1 MIEKYLNKLEFNK
14 ICEILK
20 GYSLTY
26 IGKDLITNLAPIV
39 DKQDLEKAL
48 KQTSEASILLF
59 RKGSIPISE
68 IANLTSH
75 IKKLNSSMGL
85 SIKEL
90 LDLGKILK
98 ISNDLKEYFNSSDI
112 EMDEFVY
119 LKPLF
124 ENLYVNPS
132 IEKEVLKAIID
143 EETISDDASKTLS
156 QIRRNIKNKEQDI
169 RTKLTS
175 YLKEEYIQDP
185 VITIRNSRFV
195 IPVKLEYK
203 GEIKGFIHDTSQSG
217 QTLFIEPIA
226 VFELNNELN
235 KLKIDEQVEIE
246 KILYKLSSLFFD
258 KVNEIENNAS
268 LIGLI
273 DFIFAK
279 AKYSNSRNM
288 TEPIILDE
296 KIIDLKKAYHPLLS
310 ESVAVKNDISI
321 GNGYTSLVITGP
333 NTGGKTVM
341 LKTVGLVS
349 IMALSG
355 MHIPAGEN
363 SKVYHFDNIFA
374 DIGDEQ
380 SIQDSLSTFSSHM
393 TTIANILENATT
405 DSLVLLD
412 EVGSGTD
419 PVEGSS
425 LAISILES
433 LKKKDTL
440 TLSTTHYPELKH
452 YCLTEDG
459 FENASVEFDLEKMS
473 PTYKLL
479 LGVPGT
485 SNAFSI
491 SKKLGIDEKIINRA
505 KELLSNDNVK
515 IEELLTNIYED
526 KREIEIE
533 KEETKKALD
542 KAKEYLENTKTD
554 FEESKTKE
562 RDIIDK
568 AKKDAQKIILDAKDE
583 VNDIIKQLENAKS
596 ASDANKLRNKLNDSL
611 NNLSSNT
618 VEKTKN
624 PLSKEDLKV
633 GLKVY
638 VPSLNQSG
646 EIISISKGDKVQVR
660 LPLGKM
666 SFNYSDLEKDDRKVV
681 DNSIKT
687 FPKHRKDFEVKA
699 ISPEINLLGQTV
711 DEACLN
717 LDKYLDTA
725 ALAGLE
731 SVRVVHGK
739 GTGALRKGVQEYLSH
754 HPHVKSYRIGMHGE
768 GDAGVTIVILK

>member
-1 MIEKYLNKLEFNK
+1 
-14 ICEILK
+14 
-20 GYSLTY
+20 
-26 IGKDLITNLAPIV
+26 
-39 DKQDLEKAL
+39 
-48 KQTSEASILLF
+48 
-59 RKGSIPISE
+59 
-68 IANLTSH
+68 
-75 IKKLNSSMGL
+75 
-85 SIKEL
+85 
-90 LDLGKILK
+90 
-98 ISNDLKEYFNSSDI
+98 
-112 EMDEFVY
+112 
-119 LKPLF
+119 
-124 ENLYVNPS
+124 
-132 IEKEVLKAIID
+132 
-143 EETISDDASKTLS
+143 
-156 QIRRNIKNKEQDI
+156 
-169 RTKLTS
+169 
-175 YLKEEYIQDP
+175 
-185 VITIRNSRFV
+185 
-195 IPVKLEYK
+195 
-203 GEIKGFIHDTSQSG
+203 
-217 QTLFIEPIA
+217 
-226 VFELNNELN
+226 
-235 KLKIDEQVEIE
+235 
-246 KILYKLSSLFFD
+246 
-258 KVNEIENNAS
+258 
-268 LIGLI
+268 
-273 DFIFAK
+273 
-279 AKYSNSRNM
+279 
-288 TEPIILDE
+288 
-296 KIIDLKKAYHPLLS
+296 
-310 ESVAVKNDISI
+310 
-321 GNGYTSLVITGP
+321 
-333 NTGGKTVM
+333 
-341 LKTVGLVS
+341 
-349 IMALSG
+349 
-355 MHIPAGEN
+355 
-363 SKVYHFDNIFA
+363 
-374 DIGDEQ
+374 
-380 SIQDSLSTFSSHM
+380 
-393 TTIANILENATT
+393 
-405 DSLVLLD
+405 
-412 EVGSGTD
+412 
-419 PVEGSS
+419 
-425 LAISILES
+425 
-433 LKKKDTL
+433 
-440 TLSTTHYPELKH
+440 
-452 YCLTEDG
+452 
-459 FENASVEFDLEKMS
+459 MS

>member
-1 MIEKYLNKLEFNK
+1 
-14 ICEILK
+14 
-20 GYSLTY
+20 
-26 IGKDLITNLAPIV
+26 
-39 DKQDLEKAL
+39 
-48 KQTSEASILLF
+48 
-59 RKGSIPISE
+59 
-68 IANLTSH
+68 
-75 IKKLNSSMGL
+75 
-85 SIKEL
+85 
-90 LDLGKILK
+90 
-98 ISNDLKEYFNSSDI
+98 
-112 EMDEFVY
+112 
-119 LKPLF
+119 
-124 ENLYVNPS
+124 
-132 IEKEVLKAIID
+132 
-143 EETISDDASKTLS
+143 
-156 QIRRNIKNKEQDI
+156 
-169 RTKLTS
+169 
-175 YLKEEYIQDP
+175 
-185 VITIRNSRFV
+185 
-195 IPVKLEYK
+195 
-203 GEIKGFIHDTSQSG
+203 
-217 QTLFIEPIA
+217 
-226 VFELNNELN
+226 
-235 KLKIDEQVEIE
+235 
-246 KILYKLSSLFFD
+246 
-258 KVNEIENNAS
+258 
-268 LIGLI
+268 
-273 DFIFAK
+273 
-279 AKYSNSRNM
+279 M

-596 ASDANKLRNKLNDSL
+596 ASDANKLRNELNDSL

-687 FPKHRKDFEVKA
+687 FPKHRKEFEVKA

>member
-1 MIEKYLNKLEFNK
+1 MIKKYLDKLEFNK

-20 GYSLTY
+20 GYSTTY
-26 IGKDLITNLAPIV
+26 IGKDLITNLHPIV
-39 DKQDLEKAL
+39 DKADLIKAL
-48 KQTSEASILLF
+48 KQTTEASILLF
-59 RKGSIPISE
+59 RKGTAPVSE
-68 IANLTSH
+68 IANITEH
-75 IKKLNSSMGL
+75 TKKLNSQMAL
-85 SIKEL
+85 NIKQL
-90 LDLGKILK
+90 LELGKILK
-98 ISNDLKEYFNSSDI
+98 ISRELKEYFDSSEI
-112 EMDEFVY
+112 EMDEFEA

-124 ENLYVNPS
+124 DNLYINPA
-132 IEKEVLKAIID
+132 IEKEVLKAILD
-143 EETISDDASKTLS
+143 EETISDDASKELS

-169 RTKLTS
+169 RAKLQS
-175 YLKEEYIQDP
+175 YLKEDYIQDP

-203 GEIKGFIHDTSQSG
+203 GDIKGFIHDTSQSG
-217 QTLFIEPIA
+217 QTLFMEPIA
-226 VFELNNELN
+226 VFELNNDLN

-258 KVNEIENNAS
+258 QVSNIENDSN

-279 AKYSNSRNM
+279 AKYSNAFNM
-288 TEPIILDE
+288 SEPIISDE
-296 KIIDLKKAYHPLLS
+296 KVIDLKNAYHPLLD
-310 ESVAVKNDISI
+310 EKIAIKNDISI
-321 GNGYTSLVITGP
+321 GIDYTSLVITGP

-341 LKTVGLVS
+341 LKTVGLLS

-355 MHIPAGEN
+355 MHIPAGEK
-363 SKVYHFDNIFA
+363 SKVYFFDNVFA

-393 TTIANILENATT
+393 TTIADILNKASK

-425 LAISILES
+425 LAISILEN
-433 LKKKDTL
+433 LHKKGAL
-440 TLSTTHYPELKH
+440 TISTTHYPELKH

-491 SKKLGIDEKIINRA
+491 SKKLGINEEIIRRA

-533 KEETKKALD
+533 KEEIKKALNE
-542 KAKEYLENTKTD
+542 AEEYKKNIKTD

-562 RDIIDK
+562 REIVSN
-568 AKKDAQKIILDAKDE
+568 AKSEAQKILLDAKEE
-583 VNDIIKQLENAKS
+583 VNEIIRKLENTTSTSK
-596 ASDANKLRNKLNDSL
+596 ANELRITLNKKLNSL
-611 NNLSSNT
+611 SIENKNVKRPL
-618 VEKTKN
+618 EKD
-624 PLSKEDLKV
+624 EAKV
-633 GLKVY
+633 GTKVY

-646 EIISISKGDKVQVR
+646 EIISVSKGNKVQIR

-666 SFNYSDLEKDDRKVV
+666 TFDIKDLEKDERNII

-687 FPKHRKDFEVKA
+687 FPKNRKEFEVKA

-725 ALAGLE
+725 AMAGLE

-739 GTGALRKGVQEYLSH
+739 GTGALRKGVQEYLKH
-754 HPHVKSYRIGMHGE
+754 HPHVKSYRIGMYGE
-768 GDAGVTIVILK
+768 GDNGVTIVLLK